1 MADVLADFFPSHA
14 AEYTAQVSEAG
25 LSRMYGGIHYRSDIV
40 SGEQLGRATAQW
52 AIGIDRQQGLLSVLR

>member
-1 MADVLADFFPSHA
+1 
-14 AEYTAQVSEAG
+14 
-25 LSRMYGGIHYRSDIV
+25 MYGGIHYRSDIE